1 MFRHATTKEL
11 YCLLMEMD
19 PTFTTSDMKTA
30 GIKEEAE
37 AGRYLSH
44 QLQVSFEHKASYE
57 ALRFLREDDVT
68 AKELELMYTNTIDSK
83 YTQKLPELA
92 QSFGEGVVN
101 VFFRDIVH
109 LLHGPRSSIL
119 DGVQGIRVILA
130 GIILHSLYIHA
141 EPQHKG
147 VQLLVLRVLQQLS
160 DTAIWWRALERYG
173 PAPPR
178 LARTRPNSRHQRSRA
193 RTIAV
198 RREEASIHEENS
210 INNRVQ
216 SFGPR
221 VCNSNAYDLPVF
233 YHGIEH
239 EYGAAS
245 RRKVSS
251 TDMLSIS
258 LNASTF
264 NSIIAPQT
272 EDGTIRT
279 GVFHTLQ
286 GSIALVYSQYVENA
300 VNTKEN
306 SMSWLFDKGP
316 SDYNCRRNS
325 CSF

>member
-1 MFRHATTKEL
+1 MVAHHIENSLLCIVGCTTICIILSVSLCRWHIL
-11 YCLLMEMD
+11 Y
-19 PTFTTSDMKTA
+19 
-30 GIKEEAE
+30 
-37 AGRYLSH
+37 
-44 QLQVSFEHKASYE
+44 
-57 ALRFLREDDVT
+57 
-68 AKELELMYTNTIDSK
+68 
-83 YTQKLPELA
+83 
-92 QSFGEGVVN
+92 
-101 VFFRDIVH
+101 H
-109 LLHGPRSSIL
+109 LLK
-119 DGVQGIRVILA
+119 Q
-130 GIILHSLYIHA
+130 
-141 EPQHKG
+141 
-147 VQLLVLRVLQQLS
+147 
-160 DTAIWWRALERYG
+160 
-173 PAPPR
+173 
-178 LARTRPNSRHQRSRA
+178 
-193 RTIAV
+193 
-198 RREEASIHEENS
+198 ASIHEENS

-300 VNTKEN
+300 VNTKYVPILIKGN
-306 SMSWLFDKGP
+306 KTLFIFFSWMTSSLVP
-316 SDYNCRRNS
+316 N
-325 CSF
+325 